1 MTLAMMMQLAML
13 FTHEA
18 KATPSIQEVLVRTG
32 KSVQRF
38 WTQLSSVNCTETVR
52 QEKLREAGKVQYA
65 RDSIFDYL
73 ILMDLQG
80 EEISVEES
88 RILQKEAGK
97 PGNLPLLLTTGFS
110 TLQLVFHP
118 YYQASFE
125 FKLLDDETVNGIRLL
140 KIEFRHIHG
149 MRSTAAVRLRGQN
162 YPLDLSG
169 TAWVDPD
176 TGIVDRMAA
185 GLEAPMEDLN
195 LRSLR
200 TEVIYAPQKFTTDNA
215 AQWLPVE
222 ASIDVETT
230 RQHWRNIHRFTDYR
244 RFSVQTNT
252 KVSK

>member
-1 MTLAMMMQLAML
+1 MIWAMMIQMAMV
-13 FTHEA
+13 FTHGA
-18 KATPSIQEVLVRTG
+18 TTTPSMQEVLARTG
-32 KSVQRF
+32 TSVQRF
-38 WTQLSSVNCTETVR
+38 WNQLSSVNCTETVR
-52 QEKLREAGKVQYA
+52 QEKLGDAGKVQYA
-65 RDSIFDYL
+65 HDSIFDYL

-80 EEISVEES
+80 KEISVEES

-97 PGNLPLLLTTGFS
+97 SSNLPLLLTTGFS

-125 FKLLDDETVNGIRLL
+125 FKQLGDETVNGVRLL
-140 KIEFRHIHG
+140 EIEFHHIHG
-149 MRSTAAVRLRGQN
+149 MRSTSAVRLRGQN

-169 TAWVDPD
+169 TAWIDPD
-176 TGIVDRMAA
+176 TGIVHKITA

-200 TEVIYAPQKFTTDNA
+200 TEVTYAPQKFTTDNM

-230 RQHWRNIHRFTDYR
+230 RQHWRNIHKFTNYR
-244 RFSVQTNT
+244 RFSVQTDT

>member
-1 MTLAMMMQLAML
+1 MILAMLMQLAMIL
-13 FTHEA
+13 THETA
-18 KATPSIQEVLVRTG
+18 PAPAMSEILARTG

-52 QEKLREAGKVQYA
+52 QEKLGEAGKVQYA
-65 RDSIFDYL
+65 HDSIFDYL

-97 PGNLPLLLTTGFS
+97 SSDLPLLLTTGFS

-125 FKLLDDETVNGIRLL
+125 FKPLNDETVNGVRLL
-140 KIEFRHIHG
+140 KIAFRHIHG
-149 MRSTAAVRLRGQN
+149 MRSTSAVRLRGQN

-169 TAWVDPD
+169 TAWIDPD
-176 TGIVDRMAA
+176 TGIVHKMTA
-185 GLEAPMEDLN
+185 GLETPMEDLN
-195 LRSLR
+195 LRALR
-200 TEVIYAPQKFTTDNA
+200 TEVIYAPQKFTTDSL

-222 ASIDVETT
+222 ASIDVETV
-230 RQHWRNIHRFTDYR
+230 RQHWRNIHRFTEYR
-244 RFSVQTNT
+244 RFSVQTDT